1 MTSDEG
7 SDLIPDI
14 PCLVPQ
20 ILIAFVVCKHFLNRF
35 AQLDQIK
42 KMLVCSRY
50 FSTPMVNDKT
60 HFWLSLEPLYY
71 PVFERP
77 PFGKKRPRLSWKAVA
92 FLICERKY

>member
-7 SDLIPDI
+7 SDLIPYL

-42 KMLVCSRY
+42 KCWFALGISVPQWQ
-50 FSTPMVNDKT
+50 TI
-60 HFWLSLEPLYY
+60 
-71 PVFERP
+71 RP
-77 PFGKKRPRLSWKAVA
+77 AFG
-92 FLICERKY
+92 